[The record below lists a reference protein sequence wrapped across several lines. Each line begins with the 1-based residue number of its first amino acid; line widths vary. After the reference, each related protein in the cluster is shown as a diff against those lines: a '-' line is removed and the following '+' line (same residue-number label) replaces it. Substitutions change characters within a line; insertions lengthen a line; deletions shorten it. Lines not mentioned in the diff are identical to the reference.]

1 MSKICLVLGLFIAVG
16 FACGIVCRIT
26 SHPSW
31 LFPFSSQYLVF
42 GWNCFFFFSFG
53 LTKRSLLLCWVIAKK
68 VLIFHAENH
77 YQLLK
82 CKICFVRK
90 TEQNKN
96 YQELK
101 KYCQDLLFN
110 CILVVINNK
119 PAFNS
124 INFMSSF
131 HTALLFFQTGSVK
144 VQDILL
150 YIYYY

>member
-1 MSKICLVLGLFIAVG
+1 MSCAWPIYCSGFCMWHCLQDNFTSQLIIPFLFSIP
-16 FACGIVCRIT
+16 CI
-26 SHPSW
+26 W
-31 LFPFSSQYLVF
+31 MKLL
-42 GWNCFFFFSFG
+42 FFFSFG
-53 LTKRSLLLCWVIAKK
+53 LTKKSLLLCWVIAKK